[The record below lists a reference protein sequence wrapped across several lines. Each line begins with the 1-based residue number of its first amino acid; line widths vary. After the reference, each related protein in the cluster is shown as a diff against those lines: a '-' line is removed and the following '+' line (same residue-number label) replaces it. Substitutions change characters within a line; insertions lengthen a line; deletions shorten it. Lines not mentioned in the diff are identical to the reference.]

1 MGNPKTYHFKLPPY
15 QGPPLPEPPHS
26 WFPGVQAHHAA
37 STSDRTLRSD
47 GKIRAFVIHATAG
60 NSSAGAMNVM
70 FSHRVSWHW
79 LIPDEVEIV
88 NSKTTMHT
96 RLSFVMVLFCLG
108 SSRTGNAS
116 RRNRRIVRNGRGSE
130 GGVANSRRIGQLLR
144 WSDEVDVV
152 IFALDGGVPMY
163 ASSLVTSEV
172 GAMWLLRLARSLPID
187 ATPLCM
193 TSVRSATQYRRIRSL
208 IQIEAQT
215 YRILP
220 IIPNTTPTFLV
231 QRANGAVQ
239 KIVVHGLVIKAAKDC
254 PASTLTMIAVKT

>member
-1 MGNPKTYHFKLPPY
+1 LPRLIKNRERLAPKSKNRQERKRGRRRQWRELRY
-15 QGPPLPEPPHS
+15 QSGFE
-26 WFPGVQAHHAA
+26 A
-37 STSDRTLRSD
+37 
-47 GKIRAFVIHATAG
+47 VIQ
-60 NSSAGAMNVM
+60 GAPIA
-70 FSHRVSWHW
+70 R
-79 LIPDEVEIV
+79 P
-88 NSKTTMHT
+88 
-96 RLSFVMVLFCLG
+96 
-108 SSRTGNAS
+108 
-116 RRNRRIVRNGRGSE
+116 E

-144 WSDEVDVV
+144 CSDEVDVP
-152 IFALDGGVPMY
+152 IFALEGGVPMDV
-163 ASSLVTSEV
+163 SSLVTSET

-254 PASTLTMIAVKT
+254 PASTLTKIAVKT